1 MSWLERHLS
10 ALASPGALVL
20 ELGCGPG
27 VDAAHLTAAGF
38 RVVAT
43 DTSPR
48 ALARAAEQVG
58 RTALL
63 RVDHGVPLPFR
74 DGVFEAVVASLTLHY
89 FGREATRAVF
99 TEIRRVLRPGGA
111 LLFRVNA
118 TDDIEHGALDGI
130 EVERNVRTDPH
141 AHYSELKHF
150 FDEADLRE
158 VLDGLFVIEEIEHL
172 AIDRNDRTKRIWE
185 CRARTIPET
194 V

>member
-1 MSWLERHLS
+1 MSWLDRHLPV
-10 ALASPGALVL
+10 LAPPGALVL
-20 ELGCGPG
+20 GLGCGPG
-27 VDAAHLTAAGF
+27 VDAAHLAAVGF

-48 ALARAAEQVG
+48 AIARATDQVG
-58 RTALL
+58 RSALL
-63 RVDHGVPLPFR
+63 RVDHGAPLPFR
-74 DGVFEAVVASLTLHY
+74 DRVFEAVVASLTLHY
-89 FGREATRAVF
+89 FGREATRAVVA
-99 TEIRRVLRPGGA
+99 EVARVLTPGGA

-118 TDDIEHGALDGI
+118 TDDIEHGALDGV

-158 VLDGLFVIEEIEHL
+158 VLDGLFAIEEIEHL
-172 AIDRNDRTKRIWE
+172 VIERNDRTKRIWE